1 MVGKTKKGVT
11 SSMLTMLFDN
21 LYFVGIFIGALAG
34 QGVFSIYQS
43 RRLVRRTRASRE
55 RASWQYRRSV
65 RLGGA
70 FLLFALVLLIIF
82 SIGGIILH
90 KSIVAFLIGAAL
102 MFLLYVGL
110 QIFIHR
116 SL

>member
-1 MVGKTKKGVT
+1 
-11 SSMLTMLFDN
+11 MLTMLFDN

-34 QGVFSIYQS
+34 QGFFSIYQG

-55 RASWQYRRSV
+55 VATWHYWRSV

-70 FLLFALVLLIIF
+70 FLLFSLILLIIF
-82 SIGGIILH
+82 SIGAIILH
-90 KSIVAFLIGAAL
+90 KSIVTFLIGAAF
-102 MFLLYVGL
+102 MFLLYAGL

-116 SL
+116 

>member
-1 MVGKTKKGVT
+1 MVGKINEGVT

-34 QGVFSIYQS
+34 QGFFTIYQG
-43 RRLVRRTRASRE
+43 RKLVLRTRASRE
-55 RASWQYRRSV
+55 QASWRYQRSL
-65 RLGGA
+65 RLGA
-70 FLLFALVLLIIF
+70 IFLLFSLILLIIF

-90 KSIVAFLIGAAL
+90 KSIVAFLIGAVL
-102 MFLLYVGL
+102 MFLLYAGL

-116 SL
+116 